1 MLASQVSQRTKPNIT
16 KDESYL
22 TGGGITG
29 VKHPTKAILSPLRS
43 TFMESPH
50 YTHTLRP
57 MKLVEQAD
65 GLMQRA
71 QALYEQHEPIMRR
84 DDRMLAVDRMNRW
97 A

>member
-1 MLASQVSQRTKPNIT
+1 M
-16 KDESYL
+16 
-22 TGGGITG
+22 
-29 VKHPTKAILSPLRS
+29 KHPTTAVLSLLRP
-43 TFMESPH
+43 TFMESP
-50 YTHTLRP
+50 YTLTLRP

-65 GLMQRA
+65 GLMQYA